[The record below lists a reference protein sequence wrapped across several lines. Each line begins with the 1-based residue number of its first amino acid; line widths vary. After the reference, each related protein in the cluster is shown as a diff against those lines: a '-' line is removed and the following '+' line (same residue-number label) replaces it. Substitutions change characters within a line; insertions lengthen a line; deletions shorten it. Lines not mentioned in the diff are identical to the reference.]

1 MAKLKTS
8 EAQRRASKSYRQR
21 MRDDGWGRIDL
32 WVPEDLREEII
43 VLVNKTVRENIEAR
57 SVEAS

>member
-1 MAKLKTS
+1 
-8 EAQRRASKSYRQR
+8 